1 MNNTYSNN
9 INANYILIDNL
20 DDMLNYNLT
29 TYHKNLEESLKEK
42 IEQTNKQL
50 ENLNKCLEVV
60 RSLKYKPGEIV
71 VHKEHGN
78 GLVLCP
84 FIKELNDF
92 NDITYN
98 DLLNKFENELAYVV
112 HFVKKS
118 KESISIIK
126 EVVKEEEL
134 MPYTAS
140 SKVLF
145 GG

>member
-1 MNNTYSNN
+1 MNNTYNNN
-9 INANYILIDNL
+9 INANYILVDNL
-20 DDMLNYNLT
+20 DDMLNYTLS

-50 ENLNKCLEVV
+50 ENLNKCLQVV
-60 RSLKYKPGEIV
+60 KSLKYKPGEIV